1 MAMKVRT
8 TNQAGANE
16 AHLNKLATQLT
27 PICRNILLKYGDDFS
42 SAIYEGVDKADFC
55 MFALYRGKPYFVF
68 EGDAINKMVPIDSP
82 EFNGFIGRLIKLALG
97 KAPSPRLMKPTLEN
111 LKNEITLDGVN
122 IEAAEFNSYLNA
134 AIPNEG
140 VVLDSNDQNG
150 SALLLRDGVVIS
162 ANSPT
167 ELTFI
172 HKPAKGKLTY
182 IPSGGDNLKLE
193 KLHDLFSNLNR
204 NQFYLVLAYITFIL
218 AHPRS
223 QGLTYPMLYVY
234 GSAGTG
240 KTTVV
245 KLITKLLG
253 LGEDT
258 VKSLP
263 KSVRDLVAIAA
274 NNYVL
279 CFDNVSNI
287 NDELS
292 NAFCNVVT
300 GVTVTGRTL
309 HTNTDITDTVVHQPM
324 ILTAITLPRQYDLTT
339 RAAFINTSKPTKSYR
354 NENEIFQLLDAMLPE
369 VQSWLLDTTAKT
381 MKNVVDVESIIDHR
395 AASYIQ
401 WVAGF
406 EKTMGIEDQSIQ
418 KCFMK
423 ETEEGLNQQ
432 TAEHNP
438 FITSIAGVVQEFG
451 EFTGTP
457 TEVHKAVSSYIQS
470 LEMRLPNGWPAN
482 ANAMSIKLN
491 NSVELLA
498 KQGVEW
504 FVDAKRGTKG
514 RKATL
519 RPILLPEKKET
530 QPLLDDQEL
539 KQPTLPDTS
548 ELDLVLDDDLDWT
561 ESALEDMVLE
571 NDTLLQSREKTETAS
586 HAELLAFLG

>member
-1 MAMKVRT
+1 MAMKVNLT
-8 TNQAGANE
+8 TNQTGVNE
-16 AHLNKLATQLT
+16 AHLSKLIIRLH
-27 PICRNILLKYGDDFS
+27 PIIRAFLLKCGGDLS
-42 SAIYEGVDKADFC
+42 SAIYEAICKADFC

-68 EGDAINKMVPIDSP
+68 EGETINKMVLIDSP
-82 EFNGFIGRLIKLALG
+82 EFSGFIGRLIKLAQG
-97 KAPSPRLMKPTLEN
+97 KAPASRAMKPALEN
-111 LKNEITLDGVN
+111 LKNEIILDGAV

-134 AIPNEG
+134 AFPNEG
-140 VVLDSNDQNG
+140 VILDSNDQNG
-150 SALLLRDGVVIS
+150 GALLLRDGVVAS
-162 ANSPT
+162 DNAPT
-167 ELTFI
+167 GLTFI

-253 LGEDT
+253 LGQDT
-258 VKSLP
+258 VKTLP
-263 KSVRDLVAIAA
+263 KSERDLVAIAA
-274 NNYVL
+274 NHYIL
-279 CFDNVSNI
+279 CFDNVANISN
-287 NDELS
+287 ELS

-300 GVTVTGRTL
+300 GATVTARTL
-309 HTNTDITDTVVHQPM
+309 HTNTDTTDIETHQPIIM
-324 ILTAITLPRQYDLTT
+324 TAITLPRQYDLTT
-339 RAAFINTSKPTKSYR
+339 RAAFLNTSKPTKSYR
-354 NENEIFQLLDAMLPE
+354 NENEIFQLLDVMLPE

-381 MKNVVDVESIIDHR
+381 MMNVNDVESIIDHR

-406 EKTMGIEDQSIQ
+406 EKTMGIEDQSVQ

-438 FITSIAGVVQEFG
+438 FITSITAAVEEFG
-451 EFTGTP
+451 EFIGTP
-457 TEVHKAVSSYIQS
+457 TEVHQVLSSYIQS
-470 LEMRLPNGWPAN
+470 LEMRLPIGWPAN

-530 QPLLDDQEL
+530 PPLPDEQEL
-539 KQPTLPDTS
+539 KPTTLHDAS
-548 ELDLVLDDDLDWT
+548 ELDLVLDD
-561 ESALEDMVLE
+561 ELEWDE
-571 NDTLLQSREKTETAS
+571 PAIEDTSIEDDEFIQLCEDIETNARI
-586 HAELLAFLG
+586 